1 MTKQLRNLEFDAA
14 ALAKATGPCDMQSC
28 YLVMSKPAILAFPL
42 FWVLIANAQIV
53 KTMPRKVPERAAPAC
68 SQGAICFSGRVA
80 QGEEF
85 RRTLNSEL
93 EFVLEPGWTIAIVPK
108 RPEGDCREFASV
120 VNPPYRAHR
129 QLYIDTSYGWTAEDE
144 TSDSPREFRFV
155 TNCADYQTE
164 SERLNIVLWPYTA
177 TPQKYEEASA
187 KLGTSLLGNG
197 RLWIADSRISHSDD
211 TADEK
216 LGKIEWMTFS
226 VEIKLPHQ
234 PAPLR

>member
-1 MTKQLRNLEFDAA
+1 MTKPSRNLEFDAGA
-14 ALAKATGPCDMQSC
+14 FAKATGPCDMQSC

-68 SQGAICFSGRVA
+68 SPGAICFSGRVA

-85 RRTLNSEL
+85 RRTLNTEL
-93 EFVLEPGWTIAIVPK
+93 EFVLERGWTIAIVPK

-120 VNPPYRAHR
+120 VNSPYRAHR
-129 QLYIDTSYGWTAEDE
+129 ELYIDTSYGWTAEDE

-155 TNCADYQTE
+155 TNCTDYQTE

-177 TPQKYEEASA
+177 APQAYEEALA
-187 KLGTSLLGNG
+187 KLVISLLGNG
-197 RLWIADSRISHSDD
+197 RLWIADSRISHSGD
-211 TADEK
+211 TPDEK

-234 PAPLR
+234 PAPLL

>member
-1 MTKQLRNLEFDAA
+1 
-14 ALAKATGPCDMQSC
+14 
-28 YLVMSKPAILAFPL
+28 MSKPAILAFPL

-53 KTMPRKVPERAAPAC
+53 KTTPRKVPERAAPAC

-85 RRTLNSEL
+85 RRTLNTEL
-93 EFVLEPGWTIAIVPK
+93 EFVLERGWTIAIVPK

>member
-53 KTMPRKVPERAAPAC
+53 KTTPRKVPERAAPAC

-85 RRTLNSEL
+85 RRTLNTEL
-93 EFVLEPGWTIAIVPK
+93 EFVLERGWTIAIVPK

-120 VNPPYRAHR
+120 VNPPYSAHR
-129 QLYIDTSYGWTAEDE
+129 PIYIDTGYGWTAEDE
-144 TSDSPREFRFV
+144 TSDSPREFQFV
-155 TNCADYQTE
+155 TNCTDYRIE

-177 TPQKYEEASA
+177 TPQEDKEALA

-197 RLWIADSRISHSDD
+197 RLWITDSRISHSDD

-216 LGKIEWMTFS
+216 LGKIEWMRFS